1 MTLSSPWSIQR
12 RAFLATG
19 ISVAMTS
26 MPTRADVFP
35 SKPIK
40 VLVPYS
46 PGGGAD
52 VNSRLITRY
61 MGQEL
66 NATFVIDNRTGA
78 SGMIAGQATVQS
90 APDGYTMLYDTF
102 PFAVNAAVRKMSYNP
117 MRDIIPVAHAV
128 NMPNILLVPANAPY
142 KTVKDF
148 IAYAKANPGKL
159 TYASYGAGST
169 AHLAGELIKNEARI
183 DLLHVPYKGGAP
195 AIAALVAGEV
205 SAYFGNPVSGL
216 SLVQSGKLQAL
227 AVTSKSRM
235 EVLPQVPTMM
245 ESGFK
250 DFEVVEW
257 NGFFLPAGTPKPI
270 IDKLGTAVRMAV
282 DNPEVRKVMI
292 PKGIQPVGSGPEE
305 FARFVQEQVERWGNL
320 VKANQ
325 ITLE

>member
-1 MTLSSPWSIQR
+1 MSHPQSMIHRRTVLAAGLSS
-12 RAFLATG
+12 ALA
-19 ISVAMTS
+19 SS
-26 MPTRADVFP
+26 PLRADVFP

-66 NATFVIDNRTGA
+66 NTSFLIDNRTGA

-117 MRDIIPVAHAV
+117 LKDLIPVAHAV

-142 KTVKDF
+142 KTVKEL

-169 AHLAGELIKNEARI
+169 AHLAGELIRQEAHI

-195 AIAALVAGEV
+195 AIAALVSGEV

-235 EVLPQVPTMM
+235 EVLPQVPTMI

-257 NGFFLPAGTPKPI
+257 NGFFLPAGTPRPI
-270 IDKLGTAVRMAV
+270 IEKLGASVRLAVEHP
-282 DNPEVRKVMI
+282 DVRKVMI
-292 PKGIQPVGSGPEE
+292 PKGIQPVGSGPDE
-305 FARFVQEQVERWGNL
+305 FGKFVLEQVERWGHL
-320 VKANQ
+320 VKSSH
-325 ITLE
+325 ITLD

>member
-1 MTLSSPWSIQR
+1 MSHPQSMIHRRTVLAAGLSS
-12 RAFLATG
+12 ALA
-19 ISVAMTS
+19 SS
-26 MPTRADVFP
+26 PLRADAFP

-66 NATFVIDNRTGA
+66 NTSFLIDNRTGA

-117 MRDIIPVAHAV
+117 LKDLIPVAHAV

-142 KTVKDF
+142 KTVKEF

-169 AHLAGELIKNEARI
+169 AHLAGELIRQEAHI
-183 DLLHVPYKGGAP
+183 DMLHVPYKGGAP
-195 AIAALVAGEV
+195 AIAALVSGEV

-235 EVLPQVPTMM
+235 EVLPQVPTMI

-257 NGFFLPAGTPKPI
+257 NGFFLPAGTPRPI
-270 IDKLGTAVRMAV
+270 IEKLGASVRLAVEHP
-282 DNPEVRKVMI
+282 DVRKVMI
-292 PKGIQPVGSGPEE
+292 PKGIQPVGSGPDE
-305 FARFVQEQVERWGNL
+305 FGKFVLEQVERWGHL
-320 VKANQ
+320 VKSSH
-325 ITLE
+325 ITLD

>member
-1 MTLSSPWSIQR
+1 MLNRPFSPDRRQLLALGLS
-12 RAFLATG
+12 ANLA
-19 ISVAMTS
+19 SLAA
-26 MPTRADVFP
+26 RADVFP
-35 SKPIK
+35 SKPIR

-66 NATFVIDNRTGA
+66 NTSFIIENRTGA
-78 SGMIAGQATVQS
+78 SGVIAGQATVQ
-90 APDGYTMLYDTF
+90 AQPDGYTMLYDTF
-102 PFAVNAAVRKMSYNP
+102 PFAVNAAARKLPYQP
-117 MRDIIPVAHAV
+117 LKDLVPVAHAV

-148 IAYAKANPGKL
+148 IAFAKANPGKL

-169 AHLAGELIKNEARI
+169 AHLAGELIRNEARV

-195 AIAALVAGEV
+195 AIAALVSGEV
-205 SAYFGNPVSGL
+205 SAYFGNPISGL
-216 SLVQSGKLQAL
+216 PLVQSGKLQAL
-227 AVTSKSRM
+227 AVTSKTRM
-235 EVLPQVPTMM
+235 EVLPQVPTLI

-257 NGFFLPAGTPKPI
+257 NGFFLPAGTPKAI
-270 IDKLGTAVRMAV
+270 VDKLGASVRLAVE
-282 DNPEVRKVMI
+282 NSEVRKVMV

-305 FARFVQEQVERWGNL
+305 FARFIQEQVDRWGAL
-320 VKANQ
+320 VKSNH

>member
-1 MTLSSPWSIQR
+1 MFFPDHSTQR
-12 RAFLATG
+12 RTVLVAGAAVALA
-19 ISVAMTS
+19 SFAA
-26 MPTRADVFP
+26 RADVFP

-66 NATFVIDNRTGA
+66 NTSFIIDNRTGA
-78 SGMIAGQATVQS
+78 SGLIAGQATVQA

-102 PFAVNAAVRKMSYNP
+102 PFAVNAAARKMPYNP
-117 MRDIIPVAHAV
+117 VKDLIPVAHAV

-142 KTVKDF
+142 KTLGEF

-169 AHLAGELIKNEARI
+169 AHLAGELIRREARI

-195 AIAALVAGEV
+195 AIAALVSGEV
-205 SAYFGNPVSGL
+205 SAYFGNPISGL
-216 SLVQSGKLQAL
+216 SLVQSGKLHAL
-227 AVTSKSRM
+227 AVTSKTRM
-235 EVLPQVPTMM
+235 EVIPQVPTMV

-257 NGFFLPAGTPKPI
+257 NGFFLPAGTPKSI
-270 IDKLGTAVRMAV
+270 VDKLGNSVRLAV

-305 FARFVQEQVERWGNL
+305 FSKFVHEQVERWGAL
-320 VKANQ
+320 VKSSQ

>member
-1 MTLSSPWSIQR
+1 MSHPQSMIDRRTVLAAGLLSALTSSP
-12 RAFLATG
+12 L
-19 ISVAMTS
+19 
-26 MPTRADVFP
+26 RADVFP

-66 NATFVIDNRTGA
+66 NTSFLIDNRTGA

-117 MRDIIPVAHAV
+117 LKDLIPVAHAV

-142 KTVKDF
+142 KTVKEL

-169 AHLAGELIKNEARI
+169 AHLAGELIRQEAHI

-195 AIAALVAGEV
+195 AIAALVSGEV

-235 EVLPQVPTMM
+235 EVLPQVPTMI

-257 NGFFLPAGTPKPI
+257 NGFF
-270 IDKLGTAVRMAV
+270 R
-282 DNPEVRKVMI
+282 
-292 PKGIQPVGSGPEE
+292 SEE
-305 FARFVQEQVERWGNL
+305 HTSELQSH
-320 VKANQ
+320 
-325 ITLE
+325 